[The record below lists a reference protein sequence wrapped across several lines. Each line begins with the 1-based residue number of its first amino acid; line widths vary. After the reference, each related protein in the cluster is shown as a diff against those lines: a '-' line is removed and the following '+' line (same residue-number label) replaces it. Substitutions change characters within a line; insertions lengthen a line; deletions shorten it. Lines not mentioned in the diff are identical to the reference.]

1 MATATATM
9 IVPTTTQPTLSMNIS
24 RLESVLSPCSA
35 IRSAKLCAADDEDA
49 DDEDRDRDARHEQ
62 CGERDLQGDAARSPD
77 HGPVSVDAP
86 PSAGATGAAR

>member
-35 IRSAKLCAADDEDA
+35 IKFGEALPADDENA
-49 DDEDRDRDARHEQ
+49 NDEDRDRDARHEQ
-62 CGERDLQGDAARSPD
+62 CGERDLRGDAAGRLITALSRLTPD
-77 HGPVSVDAP
+77 VGRRE
-86 PSAGATGAAR
+86 GAAR